1 MPPSFQLTD
10 LDEMLYDY
18 FAKMEEQTGIRIEY
32 VSHSDCGCNHI
43 SHKVG
48 YEVYRIMQEI
58 LSNVIKYSGADKID
72 IQMQHNAE
80 ALRLVISHDG
90 QWTEGSKN
98 NGIGMRTIDDRLK
111 TIGGTYS
118 VSRENGVSVNIDIN
132 LLGNVE
138 N

>member
-1 MPPSFQLTD
+1 
-10 LDEMLYDY
+10 
-18 FAKMEEQTGIRIEY
+18 
-32 VSHSDCGCNHI
+32 
-43 SHKVG
+43 
-48 YEVYRIMQEI
+48 MQEI

-90 QWTEGSKN
+90 QWTEGRKN
-98 NGIGMRTIDDRLK
+98 NGIGIRTIDDRLK